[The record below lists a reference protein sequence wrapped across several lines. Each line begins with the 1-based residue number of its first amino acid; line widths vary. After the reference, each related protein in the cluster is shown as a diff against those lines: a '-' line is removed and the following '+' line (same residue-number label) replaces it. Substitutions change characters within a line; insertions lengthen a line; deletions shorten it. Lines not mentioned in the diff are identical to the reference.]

1 MIPVLQFQSRPDMT
15 ILKVQLGLHEVVL
28 LYTTSGSLDI
38 TYSHEITSLQEIETT
53 TNKFAVSQTS
63 LEDIQSIVDNEAE
76 MQPSDETA
84 NCESETF
91 TSTCAPRDSESDCIV
106 STEISSD
113 DDFHSQAYL
122 SI

>member
-1 MIPVLQFQSRPDMT
+1 MT
-15 ILKVQLGLHEVVL
+15 ILKVQLGLHEVSL
-28 LYTTSGSLDI
+28 LYTTSGSLNI

-84 NCESETF
+84 TCENETF
-91 TSTCAPRDSESDCIV
+91 TSTCASRDLESDCVV

-113 DDFHSQAYL
+113 NDFQSQAYL

>member
-1 MIPVLQFQSRPDMT
+1 MIPVLQFQSWPDMT
-15 ILKVQLGLHEVVL
+15 IWKVQLGLHEVSL
-28 LYTTSGSLDI
+28 LNTTSGSLDI
-38 TYSHEITSLQEIETT
+38 TQSYEITTLQEIETT

-84 NCESETF
+84 TCENKTF
-91 TSTCAPRDSESDCIV
+91 TSTCASQDSESDCIV